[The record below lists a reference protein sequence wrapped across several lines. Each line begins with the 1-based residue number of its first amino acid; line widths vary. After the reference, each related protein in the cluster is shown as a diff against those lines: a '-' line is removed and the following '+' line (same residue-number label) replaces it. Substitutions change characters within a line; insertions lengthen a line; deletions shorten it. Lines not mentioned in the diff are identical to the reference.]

1 MTRNTDMRCEPIPTV
16 RAWAA
21 QRDRAL
27 QLAAPGRF
35 ALPLRRMRYEYT
47 PEQLAWRD
55 EVRAFCA
62 AHVTDALRAELRL
75 AGNEGDGPL
84 AKAFHRTLFEQ
95 GWWGV
100 GWPKEFGG
108 MGKAAVEQY
117 VFIDEMQMAGAP
129 AMNLSI
135 TSVAPTILREGTDA
149 QKATWLPQILR
160 GEIEFAVAYSE
171 PNAGTDL
178 AALSTRAELVG
189 DEWVI
194 NGQKIWNTGAH
205 TATHNWVAVR
215 TEPEARKHQ
224 GISMII
230 VPMNTPGIE
239 VQGIWT
245 MSNIRT
251 NAVFFDDVRVPRDHL
266 IGERGMGF
274 YYAMMALDFERIQ
287 IGCVGMLA
295 RLLEELKD
303 VVRRTTRDGRVLGA
317 IPWVR
322 RAVADLEMRVEVGR
336 QIGLLNAW
344 LIDQGIVPT
353 KEGSMSKVYVSE
365 LNAHFASFGLD
376 ILGLAGQLGPDD
388 ETAPLH
394 GRLQWLYTIAPMQR
408 FGGGTNEIQRVII
421 AQRGL
426 GLTRK

>member
-1 MTRNTDMRCEPIPTV
+1 V

-35 ALPLRRMRYEYT
+35 ALPLRRMRYEYI

-365 LNAHFASFGLD
+365 LNAHFASVGLD

-426 GLTRK
+426 GLPRK

>member
-1 MTRNTDMRCEPIPTV
+1 MRCEPIPTV

-365 LNAHFASFGLD
+365 LNAHFASVGLD

-426 GLTRK
+426 GLPRK